1 MLPHR
6 IDTNKNLEK
15 TSYMHVLPEYLTT
28 FSLILAVCG
37 KENCIFHVS
46 NVNCVSKSRKEA
58 ELRANDP
65 HARPIFIHTH
75 VRKKR

>member
-1 MLPHR
+1 MLTHR

-37 KENCIFHVS
+37 KKLYFPCLQCQLRFKI
-46 NVNCVSKSRKEA
+46 SRGG
-58 ELRANDP
+58 
-65 HARPIFIHTH
+65 
-75 VRKKR
+75 